1 MYSRAKLMVRIRRM
15 KNVSSVLKVRLFSQA
30 ERRATAKK
38 RKCKY
43 LWRIKVPFS
52 QMRDGS
58 PYNKRKLSL
67 EWWGRLLYRMYY
79 SSRCTHANN
88 MSFKWPNKKENRS
101 FVRLKFFLHG
111 VLRFEQWTDLLAKLD
126 IMTPSA
132 ASSLRVSNPKLD
144 IWIFALKFVR
154 FAITGLKMYRQTR
167 H

>member
-1 MYSRAKLMVRIRRM
+1 
-15 KNVSSVLKVRLFSQA
+15 
-30 ERRATAKK
+30 
-38 RKCKY
+38 
-43 LWRIKVPFS
+43 
-52 QMRDGS
+52 MRDGS

-132 ASSLRVSNPKLD
+132 ASSLRVSNPKLRYLNFRAKIRKVCNYRTQND
-144 IWIFALKFVR
+144 NWVILDKNPNFGIVWIYQTNELSSVKNQFEKSIIWEAKLNNRLKSSKQ
-154 FAITGLKMYRQTR
+154 TG
-167 H
+167 

>member
-1 MYSRAKLMVRIRRM
+1 MNPKWCGIFSYLNQIMYSRAKLMVRIRRM
-15 KNVSSVLKVRLFSQA
+15 KNVSSVLKVRLFSQV

-101 FVRLKFFLHG
+101 FVRLKFFFARCFTFWTMD
-111 VLRFEQWTDLLAKLD
+111 RFISETWHNDTFGGEF
-126 IMTPSA
+126 PS
-132 ASSLRVSNPKLD
+132 RIQPK
-144 IWIFALKFVR
+144 IKIFEFSR
-154 FAITGLKMYRQTR
+154 
-167 H
+167 

>member
-1 MYSRAKLMVRIRRM
+1 
-15 KNVSSVLKVRLFSQA
+15 
-30 ERRATAKK
+30 
-38 RKCKY
+38 
-43 LWRIKVPFS
+43 
-52 QMRDGS
+52 MRDGS

-132 ASSLRVSNPKLD
+132 ASSLRVSNPKLY
-144 IWIFALKFVR
+144 IWIFMLKFVR
-154 FAITGLKMYRQTR
+154 FAITGLKMIIENWVILDKNLNFGIVWIYQTNELSSVKNQFEKSIIWEAKLNNR
-167 H
+167 LKSSKQTG